1 MYKEIKEEN
10 SRRAK
15 MLRAEFD
22 PVTGKDA
29 PGERVLLHIPDF
41 ALKDQWVPKEMMENT
56 LVKNILKYGSIKKFI
71 KEHPFEDSSPDYH
84 AVELTLRRLR
94 HKYDFIH
101 WAYMC
106 IRIKAKTG
114 GRVRFK
120 LNYAQI
126 QVLLKC
132 EELRKSGKPIDI
144 IICKAR
150 QWGGSTFSIFYQMWL
165 ALKWKESHSFVVA
178 AQNKTVAKSIVR
190 MLTKAVKSYPAWDL
204 GLPEEETLQLANVDD
219 TCYEFRDSH
228 KQRVRDHDI
237 CIHL

>member
-1 MYKEIKEEN
+1 MAVVAKDTYKQIIAEN
-10 SRRAK
+10 DRRAK

-29 PGERVLLHIPDF
+29 PGERMLLHIPDF
-41 ALKDQWVPKEMMENT
+41 ALKDQYVPKEMMDNQ

-71 KEHPFEDSSPDYH
+71 NEHPFEDDAYPDYH
-84 AVELTLRRLR
+84 EVELMLRRVR

-132 EELRKSGKPIDI
+132 EELRKAGE
-144 IICKAR
+144 A
-150 QWGGSTFSIFYQMWL
+150 Y
-165 ALKWKESHSFVVA
+165 
-178 AQNKTVAKSIVR
+178 
-190 MLTKAVKSYPAWDL
+190 
-204 GLPEEETLQLANVDD
+204 
-219 TCYEFRDSH
+219 
-228 KQRVRDHDI
+228 
-237 CIHL
+237 